1 MKYWRTADLDNTPN
15 YLMHHGVDG
24 QKWGVRHG
32 PPYPLDADTSKGI
45 NKRLVK
51 RAQSETETADKY
63 REKKIKK
70 LSKRRDKL
78 IKKIEKKPEKKY
90 SNRNI
95 KRQYTVDDLNERIKD
110 LQNMSVA
117 SLINLRNLEV
127 SESLG
132 WALYVLTPQYIQYA
146 DNDEVDMDKAKA
158 EFEKIKN
165 SFTDEQRLYI
175 AYMMAVLM
183 DELKNK

>member
-1 MKYWRTADLDNTPN
+1 
-15 YLMHHGVDG
+15 
-24 QKWGVRHG
+24 
-32 PPYPLDADTSKGI
+32 
-45 NKRLVK
+45 
-51 RAQSETETADKY
+51 
-63 REKKIKK
+63 
-70 LSKRRDKL
+70 
-78 IKKIEKKPEKKY
+78 
-90 SNRNI
+90 
-95 KRQYTVDDLNERIKD
+95 
-110 LQNMSVA
+110 MSVA

-183 DELKNK
+183 DELKSK